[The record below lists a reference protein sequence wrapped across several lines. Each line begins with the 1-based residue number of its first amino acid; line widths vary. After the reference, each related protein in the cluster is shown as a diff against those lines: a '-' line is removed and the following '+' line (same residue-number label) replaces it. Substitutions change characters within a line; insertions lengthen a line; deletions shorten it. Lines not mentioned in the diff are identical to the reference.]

1 MNHEELRTLLE
12 QIPKVRIGI
21 LGDFCLDVYLLL
33 EPSASEA
40 SLETGLST
48 RPVRSQRYS
57 LGAAGNVANNL
68 QAMGAMDLAVFGVI
82 GQDPFGEEMKQILA
96 AKHMNTSGLLTQR
109 EQWDTH
115 VYMKPYEREQEQHRF
130 DFGDFNQLHPVTS
143 EALLAKLEAAL
154 PSLDLVII
162 NQQVKHGIHT
172 KEFRERLSALVLG
185 HPGKLFLS
193 DSRHYPD
200 DFSGTIRKINAF
212 EAARLYGKDLS
223 AIDASELEH
232 ISRSLCERWG
242 KPVLVTRGENGCIV
256 CDADGFNEIPGLLI
270 LSPVDPVGAGDS
282 MLAGIAAALAVGAKP
297 FVAAE
302 LGSLVAGVTVQKL
315 MQTGTATA
323 AEILNIGADPD
334 RRYRPDLA
342 RQHQRARF
350 HPDTEIEIVTSLPE
364 RRRFTHVIFDHDGTI
379 STLRQGWESIMEP
392 VMVQA
397 ILGSSGRETNEALSD
412 HVIAAVRNYI
422 DKTTGIQTLVQM
434 KGLVQ
439 LVRKFKCVPESEIL
453 DEFGYKKIYNERL
466 SEMVQR
472 RIGKL
477 QTGELSVEDFTIKKA
492 IQFLSALHQKGVKL
506 YLASGTDREDVERE
520 AEILGYRSLFGNRI
534 YGAVGDVTREA
545 KRMVLERILADIG
558 DEAPDRILTFGDG
571 PVEIRET
578 QKKGGYSVGVASDEI
593 RRYGLRIAKRQR
605 LIEAGADL
613 VIPDFCQMEQL
624 APLLF
629 GGGRQE

>member
-1 MNHEELRTLLE
+1 MNHEELKALLE
-12 QIPKVRIGI
+12 RIQRARIGI

-33 EPSASEA
+33 EPTASEA

-68 QAMGAMDLAVFGVI
+68 QAMGATNLTVFGVI
-82 GQDPFGEEMKQILA
+82 GQDPFGEEMRQILV
-96 AKHMNTSGLLTQR
+96 AKYMNTSGLLMQR

-130 DFGDFNQLHPVTS
+130 DFGDFNQLHPSTS
-143 EALLAKLEAAL
+143 HVLLEKLEAAL
-154 PSLDLVII
+154 PALDLVII

-172 KEFRERLSALVLG
+172 KDFREGLSNLVLS
-185 HPGKLFLS
+185 HPGNMFLS

-200 DFSGTIRKINAF
+200 DYGGTIRKINAL
-212 EAARLYGKDLS
+212 EAAKLYSKDPATLDS
-223 AIDASELEH
+223 AEVER
-232 ISRSLCERWG
+232 ISRSLYERWG
-242 KPVLVTRGENGCIV
+242 KPVFLTRGENGCIV
-256 CDADGFNEIPGLLI
+256 CDAEGFREIPGLLI

-297 FVAAE
+297 YHAAE

-334 RRYRPDLA
+334 RRFRPDLA
-342 RQHQRARF
+342 RQHQKARF
-350 HPDTEIEIVTSLPE
+350 HPGTEIEIVTSLPQ
-364 RRRFTHVIFDHDGTI
+364 RRRFTHVIFDHDGTL
-379 STLRQGWESIMEP
+379 STLRQGWEAIMEP
-392 VMVQA
+392 VMVRA
-397 ILGSSGRETNEALSD
+397 ILGTSGREADEALSD

-453 DEFGYKKIYNERL
+453 DEFGYKKLYNEQL
-466 SEMVQR
+466 SEMVR
-472 RIGKL
+472 GRIRKL
-477 QTGELSVEDFTIKKA
+477 QLGELSVEDFTIKKA
-492 IQFLSALHQKGVKL
+492 IEFLNVLHRKGVRL
-506 YLASGTDREDVERE
+506 YLASGTDREDVEQE

-558 DEAPDRILTFGDG
+558 DETPNRILTFGDG

-578 QKKGGYSVGVASDEI
+578 QKKGGYCVGVASDEI
-593 RRYGLRIAKRQR
+593 RRYGLSTTKRQR
-605 LIEAGADL
+605 LIEAGAAL
-613 VIPDFCQMEQL
+613 IIPDYCQMERL
-624 APLLF
+624 LPLLF
-629 GGGRQE
+629 K

>member
-1 MNHEELRTLLE
+1 MNHEELKSLL
-12 QIPKVRIGI
+12 QKIPGARIGI

-33 EPSASEA
+33 EPTASEA

-68 QAMGAMDLAVFGVI
+68 QAMGAVSLSVFGVV
-82 GQDPFGEEMKQILA
+82 GQDPFGEEMRKIIA
-96 AKHMNTSGLLTQR
+96 AKHMDTSGLLVQR

-130 DFGDFNQLHPVTS
+130 DFGDFNQLHVSTS
-143 EALLAKLEAAL
+143 QLLLEKLEAAL

-172 KEFRERLSALVLG
+172 VEFRERLCAVVLK
-185 HPGKLFLS
+185 HTDKLFLS

-200 DFSGTIRKINAF
+200 EYTGTIRKINVL
-212 EAARLYGKDLS
+212 EAAKLYGKDAS
-223 AIDASELEH
+223 ALE
-232 ISRSLCERWG
+232 SSDVESLCRSLCERWG
-242 KPVLVTRGENGCIV
+242 KPVFVTRGENGCVV
-256 CDADGFNEIPGLLI
+256 CDAGRCSEIPGLLI

-297 FVAAE
+297 FAAAE

-323 AEILNIGADPD
+323 EEILRIGADPD

-342 RQHQRARF
+342 RQPLKARF
-350 HPDTEIEIVTSLPE
+350 HADSEIEIVTALPQ
-364 RRRFTHVIFDHDGTI
+364 RRTFTHVIFDHDGTL

-397 ILGSSGRETNEALSD
+397 ILGTAGRESDEALHD
-412 HVIAAVRNYI
+412 HVIASVRDYI
-422 DKTTGIQTLVQM
+422 NKTTGIQTLVQM
-434 KGLVQ
+434 KGLIQ
-439 LVRKFKCVPESEIL
+439 LVKKFKCVPESEIL

-466 SEMVQR
+466 SGMVDG
-472 RIGKL
+472 RIRKL
-477 QTGELSVEDFTIKKA
+477 QRGELSVEDFTIKRA
-492 IQFLSALHQKGVKL
+492 VEFLNALHRKGVRL

-520 AEILGYRSLFGNRI
+520 SEILGYRSLFGNRI
-534 YGAVGDVTREA
+534 YGAVGDITREA

-558 DEAPDRILTFGDG
+558 DEAAERIVTFGDG

-578 QKKGGYSVGVASDEI
+578 QKRGGYTVGVASDEI
-593 RRYGLRIAKRQR
+593 RRYGLGITKRQR

-613 VIPDFCQMEQL
+613 IVPDYCQMEKL
-624 APLLF
+624 VPLLF
-629 GGGRQE
+629 E